1 MRLGLRQAEL
11 NLDPAVRLL
20 PGHEAAVDQPVQFG
34 VRLHAFSAQVPVRQG
49 AHGQQGVPVGRH
61 IGVTG
66 GVPGAYIELGPRV
79 VRMVAMDHGS
89 WPQVRPGAAVGAF
102 DVDPFHCFLF
112 ISSCSYNV
120 VDRFGYDGS
129 LAVQTAQ
136 AAPLLAGPGTVVDPP
151 GNENGVP
158 PVSPAALQKKI
169 PYEIFL
175 LTGTSL
181 VIPSL

>member
-34 VRLHAFSAQVPVRQG
+34 VRLHAFSAQVPVRKG
-49 AHGQQGVPVGRH
+49 AHGQQGILVGRH
-61 IGVTG
+61 IGVAG
-66 GVPGAYIELGPRV
+66 GVPGAYIELGPRI
-79 VRMVAMDHGS
+79 VRMVAIDHGC
-89 WPQVRPGAAVGAF
+89 WPQVRPGPTVGAF
-102 DVDPFHCFLF
+102 DVDPFHCVLF
-112 ISSCSYNV
+112 ISSCSCNV
-120 VDRFGYDGS
+120 VDQLGYDGS

-136 AAPLLAGPGTVVDPP
+136 AVPLLAGPGTAAGPP
-151 GNENGVP
+151 GNEDGVP
-158 PVSPAALQKKI
+158 PASPAALQKKI
-169 PYEIFL
+169 LYELFL